1 MLLLIYSRSWSCTFL
16 WRPARPSRANTQ
28 KRCPSH
34 HRGLE
39 WKSRES
45 REYSITCT
53 PVTWSNRQVW
63 PWSTKWSRAKADRV
77 LPRERTSLSKYP
89 LPTTQEM
96 SPPIDIT
103 RCSILKSDWL
113 YSLQLKMQKLYT
125 VSKNKTWS
133 WLWLRSWTPY
143 CQIQT

>member
-1 MLLLIYSRSWSCTFL
+1 MLLLIYSRSWSCTIL

-125 VSKNKTWS
+125 VSKIKTWS